1 MVLTLPY
8 SNAARAKNRI
18 PLPELT
24 YPHPFIRLWIYN
36 WLFLRGAQGVRDEPV
51 RALGALGGALP
62 EPGGGD
68 HRAADGGAD
77 DPQQHVQPLHAGV
90 APAGALFGVAERGLD
105 GVVDVDVAEL
115 VRTGQQRRGRAQVG
129 QQPGGDRVELPD
141 VPEREGP

>member
-68 HRAADGGAD
+68 HRAADGVLMI
-77 DPQQHVQPLHAGV
+77 PNSTFSPFTPV
-90 APAGALFGVAERGLD
+90 
-105 GVVDVDVAEL
+105 
-115 VRTGQQRRGRAQVG
+115 
-129 QQPGGDRVELPD
+129 
-141 VPEREGP
+141 